1 MSLTRPLLLAGALL
15 FSRDAL
21 ADAPPSREQCSE
33 AYVGG
38 QHFLREGKLL
48 DARRA
53 LLVCAREPCSAS
65 LWPECGGWLND
76 AERAMPSIVLGI
88 HDSTGR
94 DAKGVIVT
102 VDGQPFANPERGTAV
117 EIDPGPR
124 VLHVEA
130 AGYKPFEETVVI
142 HEGEKS
148 RLIGVTLEELHLAA
162 PTVNPEKVTAPSR
175 APTYVVGGVGVAAA
189 ATFASFGI
197 AGLVL
202 RNDLASC
209 KPNCSQSRV
218 DTGNLEWTAA
228 DVSLGV
234 SLVSLGVATY
244 LYVHSRPRTGTALTK
259 PNVVALPL
267 RGGGLLGLR
276 AEF

>member
-1 MSLTRPLLLAGALL
+1 MSLTRSLLLVGALL
-15 FSRDAL
+15 FPCDAL
-21 ADAPPSREQCSE
+21 ADTPPSREQCSE

-48 DARRA
+48 EARRA
-53 LLVCAREPCSAS
+53 LLVCAREPCSSS
-65 LWPECGGWLND
+65 LWPECSGWLND
-76 AERAMPSIVLGI
+76 AERAMPSIVLSV
-88 HDSTGR
+88 HDSAGR
-94 DAKGVIVT
+94 DAQGATVT

-124 VLHVEA
+124 VLRVEA

-142 HEGEKS
+142 HQGEKS
-148 RLIGVTLEELHLAA
+148 RLIGVTLDELHLA
-162 PTVNPEKVTAPSR
+162 PLTVGPEKVGAPSR
-175 APTYVVGGVGVAAA
+175 VPTYVVGGIGVAAA

-202 RNDLASC
+202 RSDLASC

-244 LYVHSRPRTGTALTK
+244 LYVRSRPRAGTALTK
-259 PNVVALPL
+259 PNVVALPI
-267 RGGGLLGLR
+267 RGGGLLGLGG
-276 AEF
+276 EF